1 MRTEDTDSDSRV
13 HGGTFATTHW
23 SVVLAA
29 AKPESPQSREA
40 LEQLCQAYW
49 PPLYSYVRR
58 QGFQPAEAE
67 DLTQEFF
74 ARLLE
79 RNYVGHA
86 DPACGR
92 FRTFLLTS
100 LKRFL
105 VSDWRR
111 SRRQKRSGQA
121 VVSLEVLTAN
131 RGHEAAND
139 LTPEELFEKL
149 WALTLMDRVLALLH
163 DEYGRAGKSELFD
176 QLKGCVWGERVGAS
190 YTEIATS
197 LGLTEGMIK
206 VSVHRLRHRCRDL
219 LRAEIARTVLRPEE
233 IDDELHHL
241 LAVFGR

>member
-1 MRTEDTDSDSRV
+1 MEGTDSDLRP
-13 HGGTFATTHW
+13 HAGTFATTHW
-23 SVVLAA
+23 SVVVAA
-29 AKPESPQSREA
+29 AQPESPQSREA

-49 PPLYSYVRR
+49 PPLYAYVRR

-79 RNYVGHA
+79 RNYIGHA

-111 SRRQKRSGQA
+111 SQRQKRSRQA
-121 VVSLEVLTAN
+121 VVSLDALKAG
-131 RGHEAAND
+131 RGDEAAND
-139 LTPEELFEKL
+139 VTPEELFEQR
-149 WALTLMDRVLALLH
+149 WALTLMERVLALLQE
-163 DEYGRAGKSELFD
+163 EYSHAGKRELFD

-190 YTEIATS
+190 YTEIARS
-197 LGLTEGMIK
+197 LGRTEGMIK

-219 LRAEIARTVLRPEE
+219 LRAEIAKTVLRPEE

-241 LAVFGR
+241 LTVFGR